1 MSLAELEDLL
11 GYPFEDRALLGQ
23 AVTHASY
30 ANEHGLEAHNQR
42 LEFLGDSV
50 LGLIAADRLY
60 RSRPVAP
67 EGELSLVKSRV
78 VSDEALARRARRLDL
93 GSFLR
98 LGRGEERS
106 GGRDKQSLLACAL
119 EAVIGAVF
127 VDGGLPA
134 VRNVVEPWIDFE
146 TAKTLDLPDAKSD
159 LQERLQAR
167 GLPPPVYRHVGREG
181 PDHDPVFHVECWIA
195 NRAAA
200 AAFGYSK
207 KTAERRAAAKVLAEL
222 EAKKASP
229 RASPRPVARTCGQ
242 PPKVVPEPGTA
253 RSQPPPRRP

>member
-1 MSLAELEDLL
+1 MSLDALEERL
-11 GYPFEDRALLGQ
+11 GYRFENRALLRK
-23 AVTHASY
+23 AVTHTSY
-30 ANEHGLEAHNQR
+30 ANEQGLREHNQR

-60 RSRPVAP
+60 RNRPTAP
-67 EGELSLVKSRV
+67 EGELSLIRSHV
-78 VSDEALARRARRLDL
+78 VNDEALARCARRLDL
-93 GSFLR
+93 GSALR

-127 VDGGLPA
+127 VDGGLSA
-134 VRNVVEPWIDFE
+134 ARRVVEPWIDFE
-146 TAKTLDLPDAKSD
+146 AAEALDLPDAKSD

-195 NRAAA
+195 ERAAA
-200 AAFGYSK
+200 TASGYSK
-207 KTAERRAAAKVLAEL
+207 KTAERRAAARALAEL
-222 EAKKASP
+222 EP
-229 RASPRPVARTCGQ
+229 TEG
-242 PPKVVPEPGTA
+242 
-253 RSQPPPRRP
+253 